1 MVPFFVC
8 ASNFLLSTNKF
19 IYENICFVFSKER
32 LTNEFR
38 IIFFFAV
45 PNIESYPPIEAIVI
59 GDQLQLL
66 QLPESDI
73 KVQSKQE
80 EASEAYCNISRF
92 NTLEVAYNDEIF
104 VTTNTSSTMLF
115 ELSNTNKVSRYIIPQ
130 KNCRINYMT
139 FHAPTTTYN
148 QIPNT
153 ILPTCILC
161 LTYFPRF
168 VVQNIYG

>member
-8 ASNFLLSTNKF
+8 VFNFLLSTNNF

-38 IIFFFAV
+38 IIFFFFAV

-80 EASEAYCNISRF
+80 EASETYCNISRF

-115 ELSNTNKVSRYIIPQ
+115 EISNTNKVVS
-130 KNCRINYMT
+130 T
-139 FHAPTTTYN
+139 
-148 QIPNT
+148 
-153 ILPTCILC
+153 
-161 LTYFPRF
+161 
-168 VVQNIYG
+168 

>member
-1 MVPFFVC
+1 MNFALFF
-8 ASNFLLSTNKF
+8 
-19 IYENICFVFSKER
+19 
-32 LTNEFR
+32 
-38 IIFFFAV
+38 FFFAV

-80 EASEAYCNISRF
+80 EASETYCNISRF

-115 ELSNTNKVSRYIIPQ
+115 EISNTNKVVS
-130 KNCRINYMT
+130 T
-139 FHAPTTTYN
+139 
-148 QIPNT
+148 
-153 ILPTCILC
+153 
-161 LTYFPRF
+161 
-168 VVQNIYG
+168 